1 MPTLNDKEIV
11 NRLHSPKTKRKAF
24 EEMVTAYSKQ
34 LYWQIHY
41 ILQNHDDTDDVLQNT
56 FLKAWKGIDNFQG
69 DSALSTWLYRIA
81 YNESITYIKQKHQA
95 LSIDD
100 EDVTI
105 EAQFVADEYFDGD
118 ETQKLLT
125 EAISTLP
132 AKQKMVF
139 CMKYFEEKKYEE
151 ISDIVG
157 TSIGA
162 LKATY
167 HIAVEKI
174 TKYIKTKEV

>member
-1 MPTLNDKEIV
+1 MPTLNDKEII

-24 EEMVTAYSKQ
+24 EEMVAAYSKQ

-81 YNESITYIKQKHQA
+81 YNESITFIKQKRQA
-95 LSIDD
+95 LSFDD
-100 EDVTI
+100 EDALI

-118 ETQKLLT
+118 ETQKLLN

-162 LKATY
+162 LKASY

>member
-1 MPTLNDKEIV
+1 MQDGEIIRLFREGNRERAFTEIV
-11 NRLHSPKTKRKAF
+11 K
-24 EEMVTAYSKQ
+24 AYSERLFWYVRRYVSSHEDADDLVQDIFIKIWAALPSFRGESQ
-34 LYWQIHY
+34 L
-41 ILQNHDDTDDVLQNT
+41 
-56 FLKAWKGIDNFQG
+56 F
-69 DSALSTWLYRIA
+69 TWLYRIA

-162 LKATY
+162 LKASY